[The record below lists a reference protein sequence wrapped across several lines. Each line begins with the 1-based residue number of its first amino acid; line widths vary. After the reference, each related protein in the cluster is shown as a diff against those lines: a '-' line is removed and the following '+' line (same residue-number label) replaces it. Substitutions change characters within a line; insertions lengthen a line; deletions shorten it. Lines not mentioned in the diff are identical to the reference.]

1 MNDNP
6 TNTSENTPRHT
17 LPQTNANAN
26 HESPSSPPPAPTASS
41 SDTDDSE
48 FGPVV
53 AGSTDHPLWESIIH
67 AIQQVYD
74 PEIPVNIYELGLI
87 YRVDIDDDKNVKVQM
102 TLTSPACPAA
112 QDLPLQ
118 VRGGIS
124 VVPEVKEVE
133 VDITFDPP
141 WGPDKMSE
149 TARVTLGMM

>member
-1 MNDNP
+1 MNENDN
-6 TNTSENTPRHT
+6 TANASDAAPRHA
-17 LPQTNANAN
+17 LPQTKGKADHA
-26 HESPSSPPPAPTASS
+26 PAGPPRSS
-41 SDTDDSE
+41 SDAEPDD
-48 FGPVV
+48 GPVV
-53 AGSTDHPLWESIIH
+53 VGSTDHPLWEPIIN

-112 QDLPLQ
+112 QELPLQ

-124 VVPEVKEVE
+124 VVPEVKDVE

-141 WGPDKMSE
+141 WGPEKMSE
-149 TARVTLGMM
+149 VARVTLGMM